1 MVSSHV
7 ALALHA
13 NRAAKVITLMRP
25 FAALVAA
32 DVAAAAASCCVGRDK
47 DKLLQLQEARVS
59 EAETCNWMGECK

>member
-1 MVSSHV
+1 
-7 ALALHA
+7 
-13 NRAAKVITLMRP
+13 MRP

-59 EAETCNWMGECK
+59 EAETSNWMGECK